1 MIKIDLSEI
10 ERLTTGLLE
19 EIAHCKE
26 QDFAFGE
33 QTSFSVAEVEK
44 IAIALEALPV
54 LVGVI
59 AALMEIAA
67 PEDNTEFAAL
77 DAGKSALARFTIQ
90 TPQP

>member
-59 AALMEIAA
+59 AAL
-67 PEDNTEFAAL
+67 
-77 DAGKSALARFTIQ
+77 DAGKSALARFTSQ
-90 TPQP
+90 PPQP